1 MENEIDLMEMNE
13 NGAYLP
19 PKIEVVAMKVER
31 GFAGSCTD
39 ADDPELPSDGGKCGD
54 W

>member
-31 GFAGSCTD
+31 GFADSCVGSG
-39 ADDPELPSDGGKCGD
+39 EPSEDENGCGD
-54 W
+54 A